1 MYPQDLRVVMSKEM
15 DLIEVGRTAGAYG
28 VRGWVRVVPGK
39 RDGDFLFET
48 TNWWFLPYPRVAG
61 VEPRLLTVAEMKE
74 HGKDL
79 VVRINEIPTR
89 EDAMALKGS
98 LLIDRNDLPELE
110 EGDFYDH
117 DILGMK
123 VVNLKG
129 ETLGVVETV
138 TDNGAHDLLLVK
150 PEGDGASILIPF
162 VEAYVDE
169 VDLEAGIVTV
179 DWSLEW
185 L

>member
-1 MYPQDLRVVMSKEM
+1 MYLNFGKLAMSKDM

-28 VRGWVRVVPGK
+28 VRGWLRVVPHG

-61 VEPRLLTVAEMKE
+61 VQPKLLHVAEMKE

-79 VVRINEIPTR
+79 VVRLKEVATR

-98 LLIDRNDLPELE
+98 LLINPDDLPELE
-110 EGDFYDH
+110 EGDYYDH
-117 DILGMK
+117 DLLGLK
-123 VVNLKG
+123 VVNLAG
-129 ETLGVVETV
+129 ETLGTV
-138 TDNGAHDLLLVK
+138 QNVSDNGAHDLLLVK
-150 PEGDGASILIPF
+150 PEGEGDVFMIPF
-162 VEAYVDE
+162 VEAYVE
-169 VDLEAGIVTV
+169 EIDLEAGVIKVE
-179 DWSLEW
+179 WSLDW